1 MKKLVRQS
9 KILGA
14 MALTAFAF
22 MFIACG
28 GDARSKAESYI
39 KEKYPDAKILSFSEI
54 QKEFGLKDKECLVK
68 NGDFLTHTYVFI
80 EENGKFEIL
89 DVETRNDKGIS
100 KIGTTYSNDNGINT
114 LEYFKSKNA
123 ECFN

>member
-54 QKEFGLKDKECLVK
+54 QKEFGLKDKECLNTKKGSASLSTYTYHFVK
-68 NGDFLTHTYVFI
+68 MADGQLEVLYVMTDEESGLSTNRNYTFNDFKAKV
-80 EENGKFEIL
+80 
-89 DVETRNDKGIS
+89 D
-100 KIGTTYSNDNGINT
+100 DN
-114 LEYFKSKNA
+114 
-123 ECFN
+123 CF